1 MLRIVILCLA
11 LLAAAWWWQGRS
23 AAPHAGSGAA
33 ADAATDIATLAASVQ
48 AEEVVIYT
56 TSTCTYC
63 AQAMR
68 WLDQQGFAYTE
79 CNMSTTPRCEQE
91 FMAHGATGTP
101 YLVVRGHHMKDGFDS
116 DEFLAALR

>member
-1 MLRIVILCLA
+1 MLRYLILGLA
-11 LLAAAWWWQGRS
+11 LLAAAWWWRGHSVTTQ
-23 AAPHAGSGAA
+23 ASGAA
-33 ADAATDIATLAASVQ
+33 DVATLAASVK

-91 FMAHGATGTP
+91 FLRHGGNGTP
-101 YLVVRGHHMKDGFDS
+101 YLIVRGHHMKDGFDS

>member
-68 WLDQQGFAYTE
+68 WLDQHGFAYTE
-79 CNMSTTPRCEQE
+79 CNMSTTPRCEQA
-91 FMAHGATGTP
+91 FLAHGATGTP
-101 YLVVRGHHMKDGFDS
+101 YLIVRSHHMKDGFDS

>member
-1 MLRIVILCLA
+1 MLRWLTLCLA

-23 AAPHAGSGAA
+23 APAA
-33 ADAATDIATLAASVQ
+33 TSADADIATLAASVQ
-48 AEEVVIYT
+48 ADEVVIYT
-56 TSTCTYC
+56 TSTCAYC

-79 CNMSTTPRCEQE
+79 CNMTTTPHCEQE
-91 FMAHGATGTP
+91 FVAHGATGTP

>member
-1 MLRIVILCLA
+1 MVRWLTLA
-11 LLAAAWWWQGRS
+11 VLLVATLWWWQGRAPRTVQAS
-23 AAPHAGSGAA
+23 A
-33 ADAATDIATLAASVQ
+33 DIATLAAGVK
-48 AEEVVIYT
+48 AGEVVMYT

-63 AQAMR
+63 AQAKH

-91 FMAHGATGTP
+91 FLGFGGNGTP